1 MAGMKPDRQTLH
13 FAGRVIS
20 VTTDEV
26 VLPNGQRAV
35 LEVVHH
41 PGGAAAVALDE
52 HGRVCLLR
60 QYRYVADGW
69 LWELPAGKLE
79 PGEPALLTAQ
89 RELRE
94 EAGLSAR
101 HWLSLGACLSSPGV
115 FTEKLHLFLA
125 TGIEPAAAAHESAEV
140 IEVHWVPLE
149 AACGWALDGTI
160 ADGKTALGLLRA
172 RHITA
177 RAPRSVA
184 PGPAN
189 PAAKIP

>member
-1 MAGMKPDRQTLH
+1 M
-13 FAGRVIS
+13 
-20 VTTDEV
+20 
-26 VLPNGQRAV
+26 
-35 LEVVHH
+35 
-41 PGGAAAVALDE
+41 
-52 HGRVCLLR
+52 
-60 QYRYVADGW
+60 
-69 LWELPAGKLE
+69 
-79 PGEPALLTAQ
+79 
-89 RELRE
+89 
-94 EAGLSAR
+94 SAR
-101 HWLSLGACLSSPGV
+101 HWLSLGTCLSSPGV
-115 FTEKLHLFLA
+115 FTETLHLFLA
-125 TGIEPAAAAHESAEV
+125 TALEPAAAAHESAEV